1 MFKGMDLTDLKFYY
15 QNNIDMDE
23 FPTFIHW
30 MLYLRENGEY

>member
-15 QNNIDMDE
+15 QDNIDMDE
-23 FPTFIHW
+23 FQTFIHL